1 MRSKCNLMVVMVLF
15 LGMLISPGA
24 EGSPTEQNDRTLSP
38 YFFVKSDDGTVD
50 QLPLKST
57 SAQVNVAGVIADVQV
72 TQVYQ
77 NEGKRPLEAIYVFP
91 ASTRA
96 AVYGMRMTVGSRT
109 IVAEIRE
116 REKARQ
122 DYEEARQS
130 GKSASLLEQQ
140 RPNVFQ
146 MNVANILPGDVIR
159 VELKYTE
166 LLVPTEGIY
175 EFVYPTVVGPRY
187 SNQRASETPP
197 AEHWVA
203 NPYLPEGESP
213 PYRFDIEVHLAAGL
227 PLQEVTCP
235 SHRVH
240 TRYENRSRATVSI
253 DPGEKNG
260 GNRDFILRYRLAG
273 GQVQSGLLLFEGAKE
288 NFFLLMVQPPNR
300 VPAGQIPPREYI
312 FIVDVSGSMHGF
324 PLDISKTLLR
334 DLIGNLRPVDKFNV
348 LLFSG
353 GNSVMSEQSVPATP
367 ENIHHAIN
375 VIDHQK
381 GGGGTELLPAL
392 KRALSLPHAEG
403 CSRTIV
409 IATDGYVSVEKEAFD
424 LIRKHLG
431 EANMFTFG
439 IGSSVNRFLI
449 EGMARAGM
457 GEPFV
462 VSKPGEARGYAE
474 RFRKMIETPVL
485 TDIRVDYGAF
495 EVYDVEPPSVPDVFA
510 ERPVVVFGT
519 WRGRRAGTIRV
530 QGKTGNSYSTHKME
544 VQRERSCDTNAVLRY
559 LWARHRIATLSDY
572 NQLQQD
578 NDRIKEITQLG
589 LTYTLL
595 TAHTSFVA
603 IDTEVRLVNGQ
614 PVTIKQPLP
623 LPEGVSNR
631 AVGGGIARQKSF
643 SAAAPAMGF
652 VAQEREAKD
661 EVTDHSSKGRR
672 KDSVEIEKLSTS
684 AGLSGETVLAALRP
698 EIASLEISCQKTL
711 AKPPAAEAS
720 LTFEC
725 IVDPS
730 GRITHVRVIKSD
742 LHEKDLERCIAQKLK
757 EVRLSARSTTK
768 DDTFTVSLRLRWG

>member
-1 MRSKCNLMVVMVLF
+1 MRFKCNLMVVMVVF

-57 SAQVNVAGVIADVQV
+57 SAEVNVAGVIADVQV
-72 TQVYQ
+72 TQVYE
-77 NEGKRPLEAIYVFP
+77 NEGKRPLEAIYIFP

-116 REKARQ
+116 REKARR

-146 MNVANILPGDVIR
+146 MNVANILPGDVIQ

-166 LLVPTEGIY
+166 LLVPTDGIY

-187 SNQRASETPP
+187 SNQPASEAPP

-203 NPYLPEGESP
+203 NPYLMEGEKP
-213 PYRFDIEVHLAAGL
+213 PYGFDIQVHLAAGL
-227 PLQEVTCP
+227 PLQEVICP

-240 TRYENRSRATVSI
+240 TRYEDRSRAAVSI
-253 DPGEKNG
+253 DPTEKNG

-273 GQVQSGLLLFEGAKE
+273 GQIQSGLLLYEGEKE
-288 NFFLLMVQPPNR
+288 NFFLLMVQPPSR
-300 VPAGQIPPREYI
+300 IPVDQIPPREYI
-312 FIVDVSGSMHGF
+312 FIIDVSGSMYGF

-334 DLIGNLRPVDKFNV
+334 DLIGNLRPSDRFNV

-353 GNSVMSEQSVPATP
+353 GNSVMSEQSVAATP
-367 ENIHHAIN
+367 ENVHRAIN
-375 VIDHQK
+375 VIDNQK

-392 KRALSLPHAEG
+392 KRALSIPQAEG
-403 CSRTIV
+403 CCRTIV
-409 IATDGYVSVEKEAFD
+409 IATDGYVSVEKEAFE

-431 EANMFTFG
+431 KANMFTFG

-462 VSKPGEARGYAE
+462 VSKPGEAREYAE
-474 RFRKMIETPVL
+474 KFRKMIETPVL
-485 TDIRVDYGAF
+485 TDIHADYGKF
-495 EVYDVEPPSVPDVFA
+495 DVYDVEPPSVPDVFA
-510 ERPVVVFGT
+510 ERPVVVFGK
-519 WRGRRAGTIRV
+519 WRGHRAGTILI
-530 QGKTGNSYSTHKME
+530 QGKTGNSYYTQKME
-544 VQRERSCDTNAVLRY
+544 VRREGAHDTNAALRY

-603 IDTEVRLVNGQ
+603 IDSEVRLVNGQ
-614 PVTIKQPLP
+614 PVTVKQPLP

-631 AVGGGIARQKSF
+631 AVGGAIARQKSF
-643 SAAAPAMGF
+643 SVAAPAMDL
-652 VAQEREAKD
+652 VAREREAKD
-661 EVTDHSSKGRR
+661 EEADGSSKGRR

-684 AGLSGETVLAALRP
+684 AGLSRETVLAALRP
-698 EIASLEISCQKTL
+698 EIASLEISCQKKLT
-711 AKPPAAEAS
+711 KPPTAETRV
-720 LTFEC
+720 TFEC
-725 IVDPS
+725 VVDPS
-730 GRITHVRVIKSD
+730 GRITKVRVIKSN
-742 LHEKDLERCIAQKLK
+742 LHEKDFECCIAQKLK
-757 EVRLSARSTTK
+757 EVRLSARSATK
-768 DDTFTVSLRLRWG
+768 DATFTVSLRLRWV